1 MMGLFGEST
10 DEQCMWRVQNDDD
23 PAAFARLVTRWEM
36 PIRRL
41 CERMLGD
48 AQRGEDAAQ
57 EAFARVF
64 ARRKDFQPSGKF
76 STWLWRIAINLCLD
90 ELRRRKRR
98 PEHPLEDESGET
110 VVVLAAPEPGPD
122 ERLVSQERAELVRR
136 TLQELSEPLRTVLVL
151 RHYED
156 LKFREIADVL
166 GIPEGTVK
174 SRMFEALNQMEQRLN
189 NRLASQHGIGAGQA
203 PSQSRTAP

>member
-1 MMGLFGEST
+1 MIGPFGTST
-10 DEQCMWRVQNDDD
+10 DEQCMWRVQQDDD
-23 PAAFARLVTRWEM
+23 PAAFARLVTRWET

-41 CERMLGD
+41 CERMLCD
-48 AQRGEDAAQ
+48 AHRGEDVAQ

-64 ARRKDFQPSGKF
+64 ARRKDFQPTGKF
-76 STWLWRIAINLCLD
+76 STWLWRIAINLCHD

-98 PEHPLEDESGET
+98 PEHPIEDEEGET
-110 VVVLAAPEPGPD
+110 VIVLATNDPGPD
-122 ERLVSQERAELVRR
+122 AQIVSQERAAVVRR
-136 TLQELSEPLRTVLVL
+136 ALQEMPEHLRAVLVL

-174 SRMFEALNQMEQRLN
+174 SRMFEALNQMEQRLSA
-189 NRLASQHGIGAGQA
+189 LMKGDAMDETDTGS
-203 PSQSRTAP
+203 PQSKATL